1 MRALG
6 RRTKKLIVAFHFQF
20 SNQDGWKCEP
30 CRKSGLERKRRCG
43 WLAGPIESP
52 ARIVWARKEVAL
64 ETCPRSYVSPESEA
78 WVEEFFVR
86 RKFGFF
92 GNLEEL
98 GAREVEAFLILE
110 SEMNREARSSGRKAG
125 QCRQGTT

>member
-1 MRALG
+1 
-6 RRTKKLIVAFHFQF
+6 
-20 SNQDGWKCEP
+20 
-30 CRKSGLERKRRCG
+30 
-43 WLAGPIESP
+43 
-52 ARIVWARKEVAL
+52 VWARKEVAL

-125 QCRQGTT
+125 QCRQGIT